1 MKNILVLT
9 MLLVAV
15 IALSLSAH
23 RPRYS
28 PSWTLSH
35 TAVYGI
41 DMNDATISTAEIR
54 GQNGE
59 TLDNTTDGSWDFNGA
74 RAVLGSINLVAHENE
89 GLFYENEAVTY

>member
-1 MKNILVLT
+1 MKKTIIAVCIMFVVL
-9 MLLVAV
+9 LLGA
-15 IALSLSAH
+15 S

-74 RAVLGSINLVAHENE
+74 RAILGSVNLVAYENE
-89 GLFYENEAVTY
+89 TVFYENEAVFTY